1 MLSLQG
7 VAKRYP
13 TGLDALAGIDLAIES
28 GAIVAVVGASGC
40 GKSTLLRLIAGLERA
55 TAGTL
60 AVAGHP
66 VDGPGEDV
74 GVVFQEPRLM
84 PWLTVEAN
92 IRFGL
97 GRLPRA
103 EAARLAAEAIARVG
117 LAGFAQA
124 WPRQLS
130 GGMAQRVAI
139 ARALVARPKVLLLDE
154 PFSALDTFTR
164 RDLHRH
170 LLEICDWL
178 EPTLVLVTHDIDEA
192 LALAD
197 RVVVLAGRPGR
208 IAADIAVPL
217 ARAQRAGAPELLRL
231 REAVLSS
238 LAPPR
243 DAAAGRDAGAAGA
256 RASAVPV
263 TI

>member
-1 MLSLQG
+1 
-7 VAKRYP
+7 
-13 TGLDALAGIDLAIES
+13 
-28 GAIVAVVGASGC
+28 
-40 GKSTLLRLIAGLERA
+40 
-55 TAGTL
+55 
-60 AVAGHP
+60 
-66 VDGPGEDV
+66 
-74 GVVFQEPRLM
+74 
-84 PWLTVEAN
+84 
-92 IRFGL
+92 
-97 GRLPRA
+97 
-103 EAARLAAEAIARVG
+103 
-117 LAGFAQA
+117 
-124 WPRQLS
+124 
-130 GGMAQRVAI
+130 MAQRVAI
-139 ARALVARPKVLLLDE
+139 ARALVARPNVLLLDE
-154 PFSALDTFTR
+154 PFGALDTFTR

-170 LLEICDWL
+170 LLEIRDRL
-178 EPTLVLVTHDIDEA
+178 EPTLVPVTHDIDEA

-217 ARAQRAGAPELLRL
+217 PRAERAGAPELLQL

>member
-1 MLSLQG
+1 MLSLTG

-13 TGLDALAGIDLAIES
+13 NGLAALSGIDLAIDP

-40 GKSTLLRLIAGLERA
+40 GKSTLLRLVAGLDRA
-55 TAGTL
+55 TAGTV

-97 GRLPRA
+97 GRLPKA
-103 EAARLAAEAIARVG
+103 EAARRAAEAIARVG

-139 ARALVARPKVLLLDE
+139 ARALVAKPKVLLLDE

-164 RDLHRH
+164 RDLHQH
-170 LLEICDWL
+170 LLDIWGWL
-178 EPTLVLVTHDIDEA
+178 RPTMMLVTHDIDEA

-208 IAADIAVPL
+208 IVADVAVPL
-217 ARAQRAGAPELLRL
+217 PRAERAGAPELLRL

-238 LAPPR
+238 LAVPR
-243 DAAAGRDAGAAGA
+243 DAAPGRDAGAAGA
-256 RASAVPV
+256 RVSAIPV

>member
-1 MLSLQG
+1 MLSLSG

-13 TGLDALAGIDLAIES
+13 SGLDALSGIDLEVEA
-28 GAIVAVVGASGC
+28 GAVVAVVGASGC

-60 AVAGHP
+60 SVAGHP

-92 IRFGL
+92 VRFGL

-103 EAARLAAEAIARVG
+103 EAARLAAEAITRVG
-117 LAGFAQA
+117 LTGFARA

-154 PFSALDTFTR
+154 PFSALDIFTR

-170 LLEICDWL
+170 LLEIRDWL
-178 EPTLVLVTHDIDEA
+178 EPTLMLVTHDIDEA

-208 IAADIAVPL
+208 IAADIAVPVP
-217 ARAQRAGAPELLRL
+217 RAERDGAPELLRL

-243 DAAAGRDAGAAGA
+243 DAAVGRDAGAAGA